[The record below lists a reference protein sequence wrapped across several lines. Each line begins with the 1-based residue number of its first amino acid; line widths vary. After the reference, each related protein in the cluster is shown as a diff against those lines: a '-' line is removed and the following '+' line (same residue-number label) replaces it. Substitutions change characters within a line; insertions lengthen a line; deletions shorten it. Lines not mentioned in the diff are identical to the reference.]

1 MQTFLEFVN
10 QKKIKDTQETEFFES
25 FNEKDIDKANKL
37 MFDIFKKKIP
47 GKLAYWV
54 KPFDIKSESKK
65 MLSYRFCVF
74 DEGKKSSIK

>member
-37 MFDIFKKKIP
+37 MFDIFKKIV
-47 GKLAYWV
+47 YN
-54 KPFDIKSESKK
+54 I
-65 MLSYRFCVF
+65 YR
-74 DEGKKSSIK
+74 